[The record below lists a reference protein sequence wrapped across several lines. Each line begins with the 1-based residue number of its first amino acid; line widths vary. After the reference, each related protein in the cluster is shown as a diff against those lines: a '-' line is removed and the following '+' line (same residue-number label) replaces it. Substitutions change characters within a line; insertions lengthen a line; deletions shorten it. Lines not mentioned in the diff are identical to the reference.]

1 MKEITIHNS
10 RGGTLAGTL
19 YEKNPEK
26 IVILC
31 HGFRMDRHE
40 GGRLDIAAKSLDDA
54 GFSVFQLDFS
64 GSGLSSDD
72 SLTVEKEVDDLQC
85 VLRHFKSS
93 GYKKIGLL
101 GVSLGGLVSLR
112 CAGLGISTMV
122 LWAPVSNSKS
132 REKEL
137 SRYTE
142 EQLKELQDT
151 GKITVIREGAVRE
164 KVVVDGQMVEDRAN
178 VNQEK
183 LAQGIVFPVLFIHG
197 DQDERVP
204 LDDSKRIVEL
214 SDGEAE
220 LYIPKGEGHV
230 FKEKLGEIVE
240 RTTSWFVKYL

>member
-1 MKEITIHNS
+1 MKMKKLVGIFCLVFAVFI
-10 RGGTLAGTL
+10 LATTAVFA
-19 YEKNPEK
+19 KDPESQK
-26 IVILC
+26 IVNVERGTTVDNDYFANGDVVTI
-31 HGFRMDRHE
+31 
-40 GGRLDIAAKSLDDA
+40 
-54 GFSVFQLDFS
+54 S
-64 GSGLSSDD
+64 G
-72 SLTVEKEVDDLQC
+72 TVNGDVY
-85 VLRHFKSS
+85 V
-93 GYKKIGLL
+93 IG
-101 GVSLGGLVSLR
+101 
-112 CAGLGISTMV
+112 
-122 LWAPVSNSKS
+122 
-132 REKEL
+132 
-137 SRYTE
+137 
-142 EQLKELQDT
+142 
-151 GKITVIREGAVRE
+151 E